1 MIAALTGTLIVCVL
15 LFIDLLTKALA
26 HVYLSGAT
34 PVRFLGIIGLD
45 FHMNSGIGFGI
56 ADKNPVAM
64 AIITP
69 LTVVMIVAIA
79 VAYFTLA
86 KKNMPARV
94 TLAVIEAGA
103 IGNLIDRLYFGAVRD
118 FVYVKLILP
127 EYICNIA
134 DLVLVLGAIAL
145 VFIILFIGKDAA
157 FPITKKWRAEA
168 KAAEAEE
175 LEEKRKRRERR
186 KK

>member
-103 IGNLIDRLYFGAVRD
+103 IGNLIDRLYFGAV
-118 FVYVKLILP
+118 P

-134 DLVLVLGAIAL
+134 DMFIVLGAIAL